1 MISTTP
7 THPSRP
13 VIALVGRPN
22 VGKSTLFN
30 RLIGAR
36 QSVVSSTRG
45 TTRDRLYG
53 AVHWRSRTITLMD
66 LGGIEL
72 TVSEGL
78 TRAVQQHVQ
87 RAMDDADG
95 FMLICDAQEGL
106 IPADELILARLRT
119 AGKPLFV
126 VVNKVDQPG
135 GVPSEFFA
143 LNGVSLFAVSALH
156 GTGTGDMLDALITH
170 FRIPMPS
177 PSPVLLPPSGTFAII
192 GRQNVGKSSL
202 LNALVRE
209 ERALVSDEPGTTRD
223 LVETSLTLAGERLT
237 LIDTAGLRHR
247 RKVHNPIDTFS
258 MSRTLQ
264 ALARC
269 DVALVVLDA
278 TQGVTSDDRRLV
290 DLACQHQ
297 RGLLILLNKWDLIAQ
312 RPTALQLVQRVHR
325 TLPASRFAPVLPISA
340 TTGFQVTKALTGAL
354 AILHTM
360 RRGVSESACTSLIR
374 SLWDAAPI
382 PRVRGRLIH
391 LEGARWTPGRP
402 IKLELLLHPTSW
414 LPPAHYRGL
423 INRLYAAR
431 PALAGVPIQLIT
443 TQVGGRRRG

>member
-1 MISTTP
+1 MITTTP

-13 VIALVGRPN
+13 LIAFVGRPN

-53 AVHWRSRTITLMD
+53 AVRWRSRTITLMD

-72 TVSEGL
+72 TESAGL
-78 TRAVQQHVQ
+78 TRAVQRHVQ
-87 RAMDDADG
+87 RAVDDADG
-95 FMLICDAQEGL
+95 FVLICDAHEGL
-106 IPADELILARLRT
+106 LPADELIAARLRT
-119 AGKPLFV
+119 AGKPLLV

-135 GVPSEFFA
+135 GVPAEFFT
-143 LNGVSLFAVSALH
+143 LNGLPLFAVSALH
-156 GTGTGDMLDALITH
+156 GTGTGDLLDALITH

-177 PSPVLLPPSGTFAII
+177 GPALPPSSGTFAII

-202 LNALVRE
+202 LNALLRE
-209 ERALVSDEPGTTRD
+209 ERALVTDEPGTTRD
-223 LVETSLTLAGERLT
+223 LVEAPLTVAGERLT

-247 RKVHNPIDTFS
+247 RKVRNPIDTFS
-258 MSRTLQ
+258 MSRTLE

-269 DVALVVLDA
+269 DIALVVLDA

-290 DLACQHQ
+290 DLACKHQ

-340 TTGFQVTKALTGAL
+340 TTGFQVTKALASAR

-360 RRGVSESACTSLIR
+360 RRGLSESACTSLLR
-374 SLWDAAPI
+374 SLWDAAQT

-391 LEGARWTPGRP
+391 LEGARWTAGRP
-402 IKLELLLHPTSW
+402 TKLELMLRPMSW

-423 INRLYAAR
+423 LNRLYAAR
-431 PALAGVPIQLIT
+431 PGLAGVPIQLIT
-443 TQVGGRRRG
+443 TQAGGRRRG